1 MAKDFTVILEHRPGT
16 LAELGEALGAAGI
29 NIEGIS
35 ATICEGQGVVH
46 VLVEDAEATR
56 RVLQEKGFTIR
67 EERDVVVISVP
78 DRPGELG
85 RVCRRLADAGVN
97 LDLVYVAT
105 NTRLVFGTP
114 DLEKARA
121 VLAAEG

>member
-35 ATICEGQGVVH
+35 ATICEGQGVIH
-46 VLVEDAEATR
+46 ILVEDAEATR
-56 RVLQEKGFTIR
+56 RVLQEKGFQVQA
-67 EERDVVVISVP
+67 ERDVVVVSVP

-85 RVCRRLADAGVN
+85 RLCRRLADAGVN

-114 DLEKARA
+114 DLDKARA
-121 VLAAEG
+121 VLGS